1 VITALM
7 AMCKVPEAVGSRRQY
22 WTGVS
27 ISVLSATSQPA
38 SGIMYDRTSTPSQ
51 GTNGYLGYLDAERF
65 VFAWGFYE
73 RGRLGGLG
81 QAIEMVE
88 KLLCRGGV
96 TAEQREVLLGLYDSL
111 LETKTR

>member
-1 VITALM
+1 MTGRLHAARELM
-7 AMCKVPEAVGSRRQY
+7 DILDIC
-22 WTGVS
+22 
-27 ISVLSATSQPA
+27 
-38 SGIMYDRTSTPSQ
+38 
-51 GTNGYLGYLDAERF
+51 DAERF
-65 VFAWGFYE
+65 GFAWGFYE
-73 RGRLGGLG
+73 RRCLGGLG

>member
-1 VITALM
+1 MDILDI
-7 AMCKVPEAVGSRRQY
+7 C
-22 WTGVS
+22 
-27 ISVLSATSQPA
+27 
-38 SGIMYDRTSTPSQ
+38 
-51 GTNGYLGYLDAERF
+51 DAERF

-96 TAEQREVLLGLYDSL
+96 TAEQREVLSDYTTRSL
-111 LETKTR
+111 RPKRSRAR